1 VRNNNQNENGIEDKV
16 EAVEEEYGSFAD
28 VYAETRS
35 KAAAESGD
43 ADASEEW
50 KQVAEELKRE
60 DGSQ

>member
-1 VRNNNQNENGIEDKV
+1 VRNNNQHEHGIEDKV